1 MVKKIQFSA
10 GVGKQSRA
18 QVMVVQQVRVYS
30 PNMIVR
36 SGWPVLREM
45 IGEQIASRELT
56 WRLFVRDL
64 SAKYKQSMLGF
75 LWAFLNPVATVAVF
89 VLLSQSGVLDIGRTH
104 IPYPAYALLG
114 VTIWQLFATGLTAGA
129 GSIVAGGSI
138 VIKINFPKECLV
150 VSAVGQSLFEFLI
163 RLVLLAIVFI
173 WYQIV
178 PPWQTVFLPFVLLP
192 LLALTL
198 GLSLL
203 LSLLNVVIRDVEKS
217 LGIVT
222 TLLLFLTPVMYPVP
236 SQGLLAQISRW
247 NPLVPLIVG
256 PRDLVITGQ
265 LPLSISFL
273 LTSLFSFAF
282 LMVAW
287 WLFHLAEKRIAERV

>member
-1 MVKKIQFSA
+1 MQVLA
-10 GVGKQSRA
+10 RAGKQSKA
-18 QVMVVQQVRVYS
+18 QEMVVQPVRVYS
-30 PNMIVR
+30 PDTIVR
-36 SGWPVLREM
+36 VGWPVLREM
-45 IGEQIASRELT
+45 IGEQVASRELT

-64 SAKYKQSMLGF
+64 STKYKQSVLGF

-89 VLLSQSGVLDIGRTH
+89 VLLNRSGVLDIGRTS

-114 VTIWQLFATGLTAGA
+114 ITIWQLFATGLTAGA

-150 VSAVGQSLFEFLI
+150 LAAVGQSLVEFLI
-163 RLVLLAIVFI
+163 RLGLLAIVFI

-178 PPWQTVFLPFVLLP
+178 PSWQTIFLPFVLFP

-203 LSLLNVVIRDVEKS
+203 LALLNVVIRDVEKS

-236 SQGLLAQISRW
+236 SQGLLAQISYW
-247 NPLVPLIVG
+247 NPLAPLVVG

-265 LPLSISFL
+265 LPLSTSFVL
-273 LTSLFSFAF
+273 VSLSSFAF
-282 LMVAW
+282 LMFAW